1 MRSQVLFSFMRKMG
15 LLTFD
20 TLKHV
25 EQKLLDEIMQV
36 GFPIEVED
44 KLRNFALVAALSLHD
59 KSITVEE
66 YAILVSDLYSIFVHY
81 GFYDVK

>member
-1 MRSQVLFSFMRKMG
+1 MTSMVLFSFMRKMG

-25 EQKLLDEIMQV
+25 EQKLLDEILQV
-36 GFPIEVED
+36 GFSIEVED
-44 KLRNFALVAALSLHD
+44 KLRSFALVAALSLHD

-66 YAILVSDLYSIFVHY
+66 YAILIGDLYAFFVHY